1 MDLYNVKAKTDNGE
15 LFIGVNVPKKYTN
28 HLEYIDSYLKTH
40 FDNYEFII
48 SVDKA
53 DNSK

>member
-15 LFIGVNVPKKYTN
+15 LLIGVNVPKKVTN
-28 HLEYIDSYLKTH
+28 VLSYVDSYLTTH
-40 FDNYEFII
+40 FDNYEFTI
-48 SVDKA
+48 SVDRA